1 MRPGVEVDRR
11 GAATWGLFGALFILL
26 IGSSLHFVFEWTD
39 RFLPVAPFAPVNESV
54 WEHLKMAFWP
64 ALIWTLIERA
74 PLRGR
79 VNNLML
85 ATSAGILLMPV
96 VIAAFFYTYTA
107 ILGYHLLALDAAS
120 FVLAI
125 VLGQYVSYRL
135 FTGDERSPAAGRLFV
150 LLVIVAALMFVTFT
164 FAPPHVGL
172 FMDGP
177 SGQFGIPDHHP

>member
-11 GAATWGLFGALFILL
+11 GAATWELSGALFILL
-26 IGSSLHFVFEWTD
+26 VGSILHFVFEWTGE
-39 RFLPVAPFAPVNESV
+39 FLPVAPFAPVNESV

-64 ALIWTLIERA
+64 ALVWALIERA

-79 VNNLML
+79 VNNFLL
-85 ATSAGILLMPV
+85 AKSAGILLMPP

-107 ILGYHLLALDAAS
+107 ILGHHLLALDATS

-125 VLGQYVSYRL
+125 LAGQYVSFRL
-135 FTGDERSPAAGRLFV
+135 LTGDERNPVEARLFMI
-150 LLVIVAALMFVTFT
+150 LIIVAGLMFVTFT
-164 FAPPHVGL
+164 FVPPHVGL

-177 SGQFGIPDHHP
+177 SGQFGILS